1 MNETKVRILDAAE
14 RLIASE
20 GFDVSLRAITAA
32 AGVNLA
38 AVNYHFQSKDA
49 LIDAIAARRIE
60 PINERRAEML
70 DALERKAGDGP
81 LPLEG
86 VLEALI
92 APLTLLHAEG
102 LEHLRPLIGRLYS
115 QPHEFARRVFPKH
128 LGPIV
133 ARFSHALERA
143 VPGLSQEER
152 FWCMNFTV
160 GMMIHILNWSEVV
173 HMISGGVIDAS
184 DPKAITDRLIAFAA
198 AGIRA
203 RAHSEE
209 LQKSHA

>member
-1 MNETKVRILDAAE
+1 MTETKIRILDAAE
-14 RLIASE
+14 RLVASE
-20 GFDVSLRAITAA
+20 GFDVSLRSITAA

-60 PINERRAEML
+60 PINRRRIEML
-70 DALERKAGDGP
+70 DALEREAGDGP

-92 APLTLLHAEG
+92 APLTLLHADG

-115 QPHEFARRVFPKH
+115 HPHEFARRIFPKH
-128 LGPIV
+128 LAPVV
-133 ARFSHALERA
+133 ARFSRALERA
-143 VPGLSQEER
+143 VPELPEQERMWCLSLS
-152 FWCMNFTV
+152 V
-160 GMMIHILNWSEVV
+160 GMMIHVLNWSE
-173 HMISGGVIDAS
+173 ILPLIAGGLIDYS
-184 DPKAITDRLIAFAA
+184 DPKAITDRLISFAA

-203 RAHSEE
+203 RAQSQE
-209 LQKSHA
+209 LHKSHA